1 MHACRASTG
10 TQITTLVKKQAY
22 KELLLAYK
30 MTSFEDRLHEY
41 TVTERN
47 VCTHPMHA
55 CALTHRHT
63 CAKNYARTE
72 THEPLPA
79 RATCCNKRLRVL

>member
-55 CALTHRHT
+55 NPPKYEIMRIVSAAL
-63 CAKNYARTE
+63 A
-72 THEPLPA
+72 
-79 RATCCNKRLRVL
+79 